1 MQVTDLSDMIQ
12 RAVWM
17 MLMLSSPLLV
27 GALILGVIIS
37 VLQTIT
43 QVQEATLTFVPKILL
58 LFGML
63 VFLSPWLIGQ
73 TIDYT
78 TSIFEQMIFVA
89 QRGHN
94 DP

>member
-1 MQVTDLSDMIQ
+1 MQVTDLTDMIQ

-58 LFGML
+58 LFSML

-78 TSIFEQMIFVA
+78 TSIFEEMIFIA